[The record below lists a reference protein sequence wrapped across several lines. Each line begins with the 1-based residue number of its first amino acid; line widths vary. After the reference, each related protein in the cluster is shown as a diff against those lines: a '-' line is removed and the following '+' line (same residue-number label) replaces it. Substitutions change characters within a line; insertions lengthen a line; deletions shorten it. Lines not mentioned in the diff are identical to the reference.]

1 MEQATRYT
9 VTLFLAAPGT
19 PLNSGGSSPRG
30 HMYFQTTAGE
40 EAHSY
45 GFAPPRLPTG
55 ENPAGVQY
63 AEVVH
68 DDADEHRDPYY
79 SRTLEISEEHYGC
92 LRDFAEEPAEF
103 GFDVDRPATINRC
116 SDFVWAALHYAGL
129 HSQPAPLDGGSNL
142 GEFAVLFNL
151 PEIQCIAAPFPA
163 SELNGEQHH
172 PMPEREAEHHRQGDR
187 ASDEPPPTPIEVAG
201 TLLDPSHPDHRLF
214 SQLIQKVAELDAAQ
228 KRHARSATLVKRNA
242 LPQQTLDDDLAR
254 LQSTQA
260 ALAAANAQV
269 ISADA
274 GISATQAQVEEAR
287 SAVEA
292 AQAGVDRLQ
301 ADIDDS
307 QLKAP
312 RTGRVQYRVTQPGEV
327 LGAGGKLLNLVDLTD
342 VYMTFFLPER
352 LAGRVALGSE
362 VRLVIDAV
370 PQYVIPAKVSFVAS
384 VAQFTPKTVETA
396 SERQKLMFRVRAQ
409 ISQEL
414 LREHLNQVKTGLPGV
429 AWVKLDAKAEWPQNL
444 SVRVPE

>member
-1 MEQATRYT
+1 MEQVTRYT

-30 HMYFQTTAGE
+30 HMYFQTAAGE
-40 EAHSY
+40 EVHSY
-45 GFAPPRLPTG
+45 GFASPRLLPD
-55 ENPAGVQY
+55 EAAAGVQY

-172 PMPEREAEHHRQGDR
+172 PMPEREAELHREGGR
-187 ASDEPPPTPIEVAG
+187 PSDEPPPSPMEVAG

-214 SQLIQKVAELDAAQ
+214 AQLIQKVAELDAAHG
-228 KRHARSATLVKRNA
+228 RTF
-242 LPQQTLDDDLAR
+242 DDTSQR
-254 LQSTQA
+254 
-260 ALAAANAQV
+260 
-269 ISADA
+269 ISASLLVLAKQNNLSRVDHVLLSRPTKSSHEA
-274 GISATQAQVEEAR
+274 ESIFIVQGDRDDPGHRRASIATEV
-287 SAVEA
+287 A
-292 AQAGVDRLQ
+292 AQ
-301 ADIDDS
+301 
-307 QLKAP
+307 
-312 RTGRVQYRVTQPGEV
+312 
-327 LGAGGKLLNLVDLTD
+327 TD
-342 VYMTFFLPER
+342 VADSLR
-352 LAGRVALGSE
+352 LKE
-362 VRLVIDAV
+362 
-370 PQYVIPAKVSFVAS
+370 Q
-384 VAQFTPKTVETA
+384 
-396 SERQKLMFRVRAQ
+396 
-409 ISQEL
+409 
-414 LREHLNQVKTGLPGV
+414 
-429 AWVKLDAKAEWPQNL
+429 
-444 SVRVPE
+444 